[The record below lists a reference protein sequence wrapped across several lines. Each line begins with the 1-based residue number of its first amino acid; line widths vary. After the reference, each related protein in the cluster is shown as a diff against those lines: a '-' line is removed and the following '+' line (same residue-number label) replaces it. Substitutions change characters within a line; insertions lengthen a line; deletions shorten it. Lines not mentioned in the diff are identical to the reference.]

1 MNAKTNKRRAYKLK
15 AIPKWANLEKIKE
28 IYKQCGKG
36 YHVDHIIPLRG
47 SNVCGLH
54 VENNLQILKARDN
67 ILKSN
72 RLEL

>member
-28 IYKQCGKG
+28 IYKQCRKG